1 MLKTVITSSE
11 AIVIPI
17 FQKLGTNSE
26 KVLADI
32 AVELQ
37 KIPKVSGAGV
47 TQTYMSPQ
55 LSAIL
60 AEAEKEANAM
70 QDEYVSAEHVLIA
83 MSSSA
88 NPVGG
93 ILKRNGVNRDDILK
107 VLKDIRGTQRVTDP
121 NPEDKYQALERFT
134 RDLTRL
140 ARRGKLDP
148 VIGRDDEIRR
158 VIQVLSRRTKNNP
171 ILIGEPGVGKTAIA
185 EGLAQRIASGDVP
198 DALRDKR
205 VLSLGYRGAC
215 GGFKVSWRVRGSDKG
230 GAQGDNGIGRQHSA
244 VH

>member
-1 MLKTVITSSE
+1 MQFDKMTLKVQEALQNAQHLAAEKGHQHIEPVHMLKTVITSSE

-140 ARRGKLDP
+140 ARRESWTP
-148 VIGRDDEIRR
+148 
-158 VIQVLSRRTKNNP
+158 LSGGTMRYGGLFKFCREERRT
-171 ILIGEPGVGKTAIA
+171 ILFLLASRESEKPRLPK
-185 EGLAQRIASGDVP
+185 GL
-198 DALRDKR
+198 L
-205 VLSLGYRGAC
+205 
-215 GGFKVSWRVRGSDKG
+215 
-230 GAQGDNGIGRQHSA
+230 NG
-244 VH
+244 